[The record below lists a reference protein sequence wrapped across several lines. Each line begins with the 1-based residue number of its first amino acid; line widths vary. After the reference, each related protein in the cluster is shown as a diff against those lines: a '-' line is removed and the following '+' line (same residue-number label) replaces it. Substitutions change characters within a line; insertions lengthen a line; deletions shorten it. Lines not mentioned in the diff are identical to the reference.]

1 MTPTEY
7 ARKNAKTKT
16 ESEREE
22 DEDVTEGLP

>member
-7 ARKNAKTKT
+7 ARKNAKTKA